1 MVGWVGLVACAWRCQ
16 RPRQAGAGAQH
27 GAGSVAACERL
38 AIPAREPRKA
48 ADLCAPQQGLGTPA
62 LPVPPEPLGGAPT
75 SGGGAGAGGG
85 DALHAAVAVAER
97 ALLYALSFELNVEHA
112 YKPVYDMLAHY
123 RLKNGPPHHPATNH
137 SMLPQTAWNLL
148 EDRRAPG
155 V

>member
-1 MVGWVGLVACAWRCQ
+1 MGRGAWLPASVWPFLLGSLVRLQISVRLSRDWGHRRCPFP
-16 RPRQAGAGAQH
+16 RSRSEAPRQAAAAPAQ
-27 GAGSVAACERL
+27 AEA
-38 AIPAREPRKA
+38 
-48 ADLCAPQQGLGTPA
+48 
-62 LPVPPEPLGGAPT
+62 
-75 SGGGAGAGGG
+75 

-123 RLKNGPPHHPATNH
+123 RLKNGPPHHPATGH

-148 EDRRAPG
+148 EDRRASQG

>member
-1 MVGWVGLVACAWRCQ
+1 LGAPAW
-16 RPRQAGAGAQH
+16 
-27 GAGSVAACERL
+27 
-38 AIPAREPRKA
+38 EPREVA
-48 ADLCAPQQGLGTPA
+48 SPRAPHSRPGTPA
-62 LPVPPEPLGGAPT
+62 LPAPPQPPGGAPT
-75 SGGGAGAGGG
+75 AGAAAAQAEA

-123 RLKNGPPHHPATNH
+123 RLKNGPPHHPATGH

-148 EDRRAPG
+148 EDRRARQG